1 MDFARQHLALA
12 HTRLSGA
19 ASPLAAL
26 FFLMAAL
33 FLYSSCVFRRSP
45 KSEAPAV
52 EMTTAARSSRAHL
65 PPPFN
70 LEPEETE
77 APVRLVGTSRHRAV
91 LKMLH
96 ALPDTT

>member
-1 MDFARQHLALA
+1 MDSARQHLALA
-12 HTRLSGA
+12 HAGLTSV

-26 FFLMAAL
+26 FFLMAVL
-33 FLYSSCVFRRSP
+33 FLYSLCVFRRSP
-45 KSEAPAV
+45 KTEAPLV
-52 EMTTAARSSRAHL
+52 ELQTEARPSRAHL

-70 LEPEETE
+70 LEPEETD

-96 ALPDTT
+96 ALPDTA